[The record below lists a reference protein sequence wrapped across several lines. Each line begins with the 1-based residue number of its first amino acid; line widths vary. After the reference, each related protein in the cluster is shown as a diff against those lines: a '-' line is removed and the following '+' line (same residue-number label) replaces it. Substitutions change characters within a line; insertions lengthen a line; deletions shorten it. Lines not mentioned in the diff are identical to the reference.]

1 MYNSR
6 LMTAEAVKGVK
17 LIIAA
22 LSLLI
27 GWQYFNYSAQA
38 SPITVAPP
46 EMVQPL
52 QQPQQKI
59 VQISP
64 EKIKEQQIEDNYK
77 KARFLSVVETS
88 DTIHYSKDDLFCM
101 AKNIYH
107 EAGHEPTLGK
117 YAVAQVTIN
126 RMESPLFG
134 DKVCEVVFEPRQF
147 SWANNHSRRWT
158 HPSGAAWDEAVRIAR
173 DVLEN
178 NKRIKGMDD
187 ALFYH
192 ATYVR
197 PSWAYTKDRLT
208 RIGLHIFYEA

>member
-1 MYNSR
+1 MYNSQ
-6 LMTAEAVKGVK
+6 LTTVDAVKGVK

-22 LSLLI
+22 LALMI
-27 GWQYFNYSAQA
+27 GWQYYSSAQA
-38 SPITVAPP
+38 STTTQLLLIDTP
-46 EMVQPL
+46 
-52 QQPQQKI
+52 QPQPQPQL

-64 EKIKEQQIEDNYK
+64 EKIKEQQIKENYK
-77 KARFLSVVETS
+77 KAKFLSVVETS
-88 DTIHYSKDDLFCM
+88 DQINYSKKDLFCM

-107 EAGHEPTLGK
+107 EAGHEPKLGK

-134 DKVCEVVFEPRQF
+134 NRVCEVVFEPYQF
-147 SWANNHSRRWT
+147 SWANYHGRRWT
-158 HPSGAAWDEAVRIAR
+158 TPSGPAWNEAKRIAYE
-173 DVLEN
+173 VLEN

-197 PSWAYTKDRLT
+197 PYWARTKDRLT
-208 RIGLHIFYEA
+208 RIGLHIFYEQA